1 MRILQSY
8 KIDSV
13 QCNKSSIEKKNSAID
28 GMIPMYER
36 QM

>member
-13 QCNKSSIEKKNSAID
+13 QCSKSSIEKKNSAID
-28 GMIPMYER
+28 GIPMYER

>member
-13 QCNKSSIEKKNSAID
+13 QCKSSIEKKNSGID
-28 GMIPMYER
+28 GIPMYER